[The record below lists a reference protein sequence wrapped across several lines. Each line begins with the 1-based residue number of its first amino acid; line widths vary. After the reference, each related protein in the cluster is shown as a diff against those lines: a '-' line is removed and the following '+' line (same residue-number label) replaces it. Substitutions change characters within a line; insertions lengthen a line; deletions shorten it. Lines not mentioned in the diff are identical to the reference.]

1 VSFKPNNMKR
11 IIFGILIT
19 LFSINASAQF
29 VAKMEVKEPI
39 EGICNEKEVY
49 ALLPFD
55 GQEKAICPVSENDI
69 LKRLNSEIQF
79 LKDNPKFKGKGMIG
93 LIINCKGEVVQCK
106 MDNKTKSAE
115 LDKQIEEVF
124 NSLGEWK
131 AGKLNGKKVDSS
143 VLYSFKIKKGKIT
156 FD

>member
-1 VSFKPNNMKR
+1 MSFKPNNMKR